1 VPRPRGGGS
10 VSSQRHLL
18 VAGAAWLVLS
28 VASMLVVAGVQI
40 LPQVASHEAEIEDR
54 AFVLLTVVSMPVLW
68 FVVVGLAY
76 SAIRFRARRG
86 DASDG
91 PPVHG
96 HTGIQAGWL
105 VVTFAMVIGLFVY
118 GAIGLVEIRGAQ
130 AADFEVHVRAEQ
142 WKWHYK
148 YPGGK
153 VSNDLHLPVGRRVH
167 LVIESDDVI
176 HSLWLPALGVKQ
188 DAVPGRV
195 TQAYTTP
202 TVAGTYGGRCAELC
216 GFGHTG
222 MTTTF
227 VVEDQASLDTWLAQ
241 EEPRPSGGS

>member
-1 VPRPRGGGS
+1 MTPR
-10 VSSQRHLL
+10 RHLL
-18 VAGAAWLVLS
+18 VAGIVWLLLS
-28 VASMLVVAGVQI
+28 VVSMAIVAGLEI
-40 LPQVASHEAEIEDR
+40 LPQIASKEAEIENA

-76 SAIRFRARRG
+76 SALRFRARPDDPR
-86 DASDG
+86 DG

-96 HTGIQAGWL
+96 HAGFQTGWL

-118 GAIGLVEIRGAQ
+118 GAIGLVDIRGAQ
-130 AADFEVHVRAEQ
+130 SADFEVHVRAEQ

-148 YPGGK
+148 YPGDK
-153 VSNDLHLPVGRRVH
+153 VSTELHVPLGRRVH

-202 TVAGTYGGRCAELC
+202 TVAGSYGGRCAELC

-227 VVEDQASLDTWLAQ
+227 VVEDQASLDAWLAQ
-241 EEPRPSGGS
+241 PEPRPSNGG

>member
-1 VPRPRGGGS
+1 MTPR
-10 VSSQRHLL
+10 RHLL
-18 VAGAAWLVLS
+18 IATAIWLVLS
-28 VASMLVVAGVQI
+28 AVSMAIVAGVEI
-40 LPQVASHEAEIEDR
+40 LPEIASREAKIEDA

-76 SAIRFRARRG
+76 SAIRFRARPG
-86 DASDG
+86 DQEDG

-96 HTGIQAGWL
+96 HRGLQAGWL
-105 VVTFAMVIGLFVY
+105 VVTFLMVIGLFVY

-130 AADFEVHVRAEQ
+130 TADFEVHVRAEQ
-142 WKWHYK
+142 WKWHYT
-148 YPGGK
+148 YPNGL
-153 VSNDLHLPVGRRVH
+153 VSEDLHVPVDRRVH
-167 LVIESDDVI
+167 LIIESDDVI

-202 TVAGTYGGRCAELC
+202 TVVGTYAGRCAELC

-227 VVEDQASLDTWLAQ
+227 DVEDQATLDAWMNQ
-241 EEPRPSGGS
+241 EEPESSNGS

>member
-1 VPRPRGGGS
+1 M
-10 VSSQRHLL
+10 SSRRHLL
-18 VAGAAWLVLS
+18 VAGIAWFVLS
-28 VASMLVVAGVQI
+28 VASMAVFARVEI
-40 LPQVASHEAEIEDR
+40 LPQIASKEAEIENS

-76 SAIRFRARRG
+76 SAIRFRARPD

-96 HTGIQAGWL
+96 HTGFQAGWL
-105 VVTFAMVIGLFVY
+105 FVTFVMVIGLFVY
-118 GAIGLVEIRGAQ
+118 GAVGLVDIRGAQ
-130 AADFEVHVRAEQ
+130 SADFEVHVRAEQ
-142 WKWHYK
+142 WKWHFK
-148 YPGGK
+148 YPSGK
-153 VSNDLHLPVGRRVH
+153 VADDLHLPLGRRVH

-188 DAVPGRV
+188 DAVPGRQ

-202 TVAGTYGGRCAELC
+202 TVIGTYGGRCSELC

-227 VVEDQASLDTWLAQ
+227 VVEDQASLDAWLAQ
-241 EEPRPSGGS
+241 EEPEASHGS

>member
-1 VPRPRGGGS
+1 M
-10 VSSQRHLL
+10 SSQRHLL
-18 VAGAAWLVLS
+18 VAGAAWLALS
-28 VASMLVVAGVQI
+28 VASMLLVAGVQI
-40 LPQVASHEAEIEDR
+40 LPQIASHEAEIEDR

-76 SAIRFRARRG
+76 SAIRFRARPE

-105 VVTFAMVIGLFVY
+105 FVTFVMVIGLFVY

-130 AADFEVHVRAEQ
+130 SADFEVHVRAEQ
-142 WKWHYK
+142 WKWHFT
-148 YPGGK
+148 YPNGL
-153 VSNDLHLPVGRRVH
+153 VSEDLHLPVNRRVH
-167 LVIESDDVI
+167 LIIESDDVI
-176 HSLWLPALGVKQ
+176 HSLWLPSLGVKQ

-202 TVAGTYGGRCAELC
+202 TVPGSYGGRCAELC

-227 VVEDQASLDTWLAQ
+227 DVEDQATLDAWMNQ
-241 EEPRPSGGS
+241 EEPESSNGS